1 MRIRLKELLE
11 EKNMTVSEL
20 AKKAGYRKVQIQS
33 ICDNDK
39 KSVNKECLEKIA
51 EVLKVRDIR
60 KLIEL

>member
-11 EKNMTVSEL
+11 EKNMTAGEL

-51 EVLKVRDIR
+51 EVLKIRDIR

>member
-1 MRIRLKELLE
+1 
-11 EKNMTVSEL
+11 MTVSEL

-33 ICDNDK
+33 SCDNDK

-51 EVLKVRDIR
+51 EILKVRDIR